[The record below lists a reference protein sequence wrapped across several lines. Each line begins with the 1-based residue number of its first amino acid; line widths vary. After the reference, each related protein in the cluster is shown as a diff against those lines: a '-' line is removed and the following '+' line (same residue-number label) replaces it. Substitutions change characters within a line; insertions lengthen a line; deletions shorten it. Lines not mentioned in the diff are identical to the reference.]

1 MSLTA
6 VVDPLV
12 QPTTVT
18 LAPDSH
24 DSFVVVHDDGSRS
37 LSAFVRNI
45 VCAACVQR
53 IERVLHRAPGVVE
66 ARVNMTTHRLH
77 LRWDPSVTGTQS
89 LLDKLERAGYPAV
102 PLLEDLRAD
111 GARAD
116 RRLLRCLAVA
126 GFAAANVMLLS
137 VGVWAG
143 FDMGPAT
150 KSLLHWVSAMIA
162 MPAVAYAGRPFFYS
176 AVTALKARR
185 LNMDV
190 PISLA
195 ILLAV
200 GLSVVQTLAG
210 GDQVYFDASV
220 SLLFFLLVGR
230 YLDGRARSKARQV
243 GEQLLALSATS
254 ATVIEDNG
262 ARRVLPV
269 AHIEKG
275 MRVEV
280 LPGDQIPVD
289 GSVLSGRSDV
299 DLSVVNGETV
309 PRAVGP
315 GSEVFA
321 GTVNRTG
328 SLVVSVSGAGE
339 NTLLQEIVR
348 LMEAA
353 QQTRSG
359 YVRLADRAAAVYAPL
374 VHALALGAF
383 VLWAFPLGFGAE
395 RGLLI
400 AISVLIITCPC
411 ALGLAVPVVQVVASG
426 ALFRRGILLKEGDAL
441 ERLAQVDTVV
451 FDKTGTLTTGDLKLA
466 NADSIPH
473 EDLVLAARLGAGS
486 RHPLA
491 RAIARFAENWEPLE
505 VREEPGMG
513 VEHTGMAGTVRLGSR
528 IWCEVDLAVV
538 PSGPELWLRR
548 DDGRLTQF
556 CFHDTLREDA
566 VQALQELRKAG
577 LDLSI
582 LSGDTAPA
590 VEIAAHALGVS
601 DWQAGCRPD
610 EKIRVLQELAAEG
623 RKVLMVGDGL
633 NDAPSLRTA
642 YVSMSPASAMYLSQT
657 AADLVFQGD
666 GLAAVPVA
674 IRVARQSRRLILQNF
689 SLAALYNA
697 IAVPLAVAG
706 LVTPLVAAVAMSSSS
721 IVVTVNALRLRTRN
735 GHAK

>member
-24 DSFVVVHDDGSRS
+24 DSFVVVQDDGSRS

-220 SLLFFLLVGR
+220 SLLFFLLIGR

-328 SLVVSVSGAGE
+328 SLVVAVSGAGE

-374 VHALALGAF
+374 VHALALVAF

-466 NADSIPH
+466 NADLIPH

-491 RAIARFAENWEPLE
+491 RAIARFAENREPLE

>member
-1 MSLTA
+1 MSMTA
-6 VVDPLV
+6 VAGP
-12 QPTTVT
+12 
-18 LAPDSH
+18 LAPPPVNAPAQDFH
-24 DSFVVVHDDGSRS
+24 ESFAVAHDDGSRS

-53 IERVLHRAPGVVE
+53 IERVLHKLPGVIE

-77 LRWDPSVTGTQS
+77 VRWDPSAIDIGV
-89 LLDKLERAGYPAV
+89 LLQRLERAGYPAV
-102 PLLEDLRAD
+102 PLLEDLHAD

-116 RRLLRCLAVA
+116 QRLLRSLAVA

-150 KSLLHWVSAMIA
+150 KSLMHWVSAMIA

-176 AVTALKARR
+176 AVAALRARR

-200 GLSVVQTLAG
+200 GLSVVQTLSG
-210 GDQVYFDASV
+210 GNQVYFDASV
-220 SLLFFLLVGR
+220 SLLFFLLIGR

-254 ATVIEDNG
+254 ATVIEDGG

-269 AHIEKG
+269 AHVKKG

-280 LPGDQIPVD
+280 LPGDQVPVD
-289 GSVLSGRSDV
+289 GTVLSGRSDI

-309 PRAVGP
+309 PRAVAP

-328 SLVVSVSGAGE
+328 SLVVTVSGAGE

-353 QQTRSG
+353 QQTRSK

-383 VLWAFPLGFGAE
+383 LLWTFPLGFGAE

-426 ALFRRGILLKEGDAL
+426 ALFRRGILLKDGDAL

-466 NADSIPH
+466 NAHAVDR
-473 EDLVLAARLGAGS
+473 EDLALAARLGGGS

-491 RAIARFAENWEPLE
+491 QAIARFADNQEPLD

-513 VEHTGMAGTVRLGSR
+513 VEQVGVAGTARLGSR
-528 IWCEVDLAVV
+528 VWCGVSDAAL
-538 PSGPELWLRR
+538 PTGPELWLRR
-548 DDGRLTQF
+548 DNGKLTQF
-556 CFHDTLREDA
+556 CFHDTLRDDA
-566 VQALQELRKAG
+566 VQALQDLRKAG
-577 LDLSI
+577 LTVKI

-590 VEIAAHALGVS
+590 VQIAALALGVN
-601 DWQAGCRPD
+601 DWRAGCRPD
-610 EKIRVLQELAAEG
+610 EKILALQELAAKG
-623 RKVLMVGDGL
+623 RRVLMVGDGL

-666 GLAAVPVA
+666 GLCAVPTAVR
-674 IRVARQSRRLILQNF
+674 IARQSRRLILQNF
-689 SLAALYNA
+689 SLAALYNS

-721 IVVTVNALRLRTRN
+721 IVVTVNALRLRPRS
-735 GHAK
+735 GQAR